1 MDVRVA
7 SMRRHRGF
15 ALAVVLVVVR
25 AASFAQQA
33 SAPTAGTAEVEAGR
47 KLYVNACQR
56 CHGIDLVTNGI
67 GFDLRTFP
75 QSDKKR
81 FVRSVTDG
89 IRAMPAWGTTLKPEQ
104 LDLLWA
110 YVGAVNGWE
119 SASVQR

>member
-1 MDVRVA
+1 
-7 SMRRHRGF
+7 MRRHRGF